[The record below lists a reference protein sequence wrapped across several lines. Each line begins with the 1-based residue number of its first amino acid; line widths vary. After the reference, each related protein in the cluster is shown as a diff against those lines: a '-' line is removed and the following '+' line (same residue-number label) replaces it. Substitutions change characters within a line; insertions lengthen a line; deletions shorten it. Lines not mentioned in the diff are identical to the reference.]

1 MRKKNILI
9 LLESISEYR
18 VPIYNIISNHHELT
32 IAFYKNDNTKSVCN
46 FRKIRLCAFR
56 WGTIVWIKGKF
67 RKLCKKNDVIIFASD
82 LHNLSYCLLPFFP
95 HKYKVIP
102 WSIGIRSSYV
112 NRYDLSRK
120 KTFLDKIQYEV
131 FMKSDAIIFY
141 MKEVLSFWKDYNID
155 DSKIFYCS

>member
-67 RKLCKKNDVIIFASD
+67 RKLCKKMMSLFLLLIYIICHIVYF
-82 LHNLSYCLLPFFP
+82 HFFP
-95 HKYKVIP
+95 INIK
-102 WSIGIRSSYV
+102 
-112 NRYDLSRK
+112 LSHGR
-120 KTFLDKIQYEV
+120 LV
-131 FMKSDAIIFY
+131 
-141 MKEVLSFWKDYNID
+141 
-155 DSKIFYCS
+155 